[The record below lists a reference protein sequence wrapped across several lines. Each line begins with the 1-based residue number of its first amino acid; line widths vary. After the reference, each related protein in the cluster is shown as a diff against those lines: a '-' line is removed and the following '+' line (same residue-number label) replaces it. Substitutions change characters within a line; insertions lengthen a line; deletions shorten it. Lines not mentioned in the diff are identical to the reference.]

1 MHDISKAKTTLEHI
15 KTYKSVIKGPSII
28 HEPKLVEII
37 NTSYMENLVR
47 KP

>member
-1 MHDISKAKTTLEHI
+1 MHGIGEAKPTLEHI
-15 KTYKSVIKGPSII
+15 KTYNSVIKGPNII